1 MRRRARRWGRGLQ
14 GRGLAGRGE
23 AGQSVVEVSLILPV
37 FLLLLLG
44 ILEFGMA
51 FDHLI
56 SISYA
61 TREGAR
67 TGAALVNG
75 GGTLGCGTGKSPN
88 ADMVDA
94 QVVAAVER
102 VLTSPG
108 SQVALNR
115 VSQIR
120 IFQETTNGVETGGA
134 NIWSY
139 AAGSG
144 PVVDGDPL
152 DFIATT
158 SGWTACSRVNTL
170 PAPSIGVSIR
180 YRYSFSTPL
189 GGILGFFGG
198 GGQTGLDVSDQA
210 VMAMNPTQ

>member
-1 MRRRARRWGRGLQ
+1 MRRRVARHREEGQ
-14 GRGLAGRGE
+14 AIVELA
-23 AGQSVVEVSLILPV
+23 LIMPV
-37 FLLLLLG
+37 FMLLLLG

-56 SISYA
+56 TISYA
-61 TREGAR
+61 SREGAR

-75 GGTLGCGTGKSPN
+75 GGTLGCSAGQSPN
-88 ADMVDA
+88 AASVDA

-108 SQVALNR
+108 SQVALSR

-120 IFQETTNGVETGGA
+120 IYQATSTGAETGSVNVWTYTPGV
-134 NIWSY
+134 
-139 AAGSG
+139 G

-152 DFIATT
+152 DFSASA

-170 PAPSIGVSIR
+170 QAPSIGVTIR
-180 YRYSFSTPL
+180 YRYAFNTPL

-198 GGQTGLDVSDQA
+198 GGQTGLDVTDRS

>member
-1 MRRRARRWGRGLQ
+1 MIRRSSADSDRTRER
-14 GRGLAGRGE
+14 
-23 AGQSVVEVSLILPV
+23 GQSVVELALIMPL
-37 FLLLLLG
+37 FLLLLLS

-67 TGAALVNG
+67 AGAALVNG
-75 GGTLGCGTGKSPN
+75 GGTLGCSAGQSPN
-88 ADMVDA
+88 AATVDA
-94 QVVAAVER
+94 QIVAAVER

-108 SQVALNR
+108 SQVALSR

-120 IFQETTNGVETGGA
+120 IFSATLAGAETGPVNVWTYTPGA
-134 NIWSY
+134 
-139 AAGSG
+139 G
-144 PVVDGDPL
+144 PIIDSDPL
-152 DFIATT
+152 DFSASA
-158 SGWTACSRVNTL
+158 SGWTPCSRTNVL

-180 YRYSFSTPL
+180 YRYAFATPL

-198 GGQTGLDVSDQA
+198 GGQTGLDVSDRA
-210 VMAMNPTQ
+210 IMAMNPTQ

>member
-1 MRRRARRWGRGLQ
+1 VSLRRRDP
-14 GRGLAGRGE
+14 AGPEERAG
-23 AGQSVVEVSLILPV
+23 GQSIVEFALILPV

-61 TREGAR
+61 SREGAR

-75 GGTLGCGTGKSPN
+75 GGTLGCSAGQSPN
-88 ADMVDA
+88 AATVDP
-94 QVVAAVER
+94 QIVAAVER
-102 VLTSPG
+102 VLASPG

-120 IFQETTNGVETGGA
+120 IYRTTTTGAETTNVNVWTYTPGA
-134 NIWSY
+134 
-139 AAGSG
+139 G
-144 PVVDGDPL
+144 PVVDGDAL
-152 DFIATT
+152 DFSVSTT
-158 SGWTACSRVNTL
+158 AWTVCSRTNTL
-170 PAPSIGVSIR
+170 PAPSIGIAIR
-180 YRYSFSTPL
+180 YRYDFATPL

-198 GGQTGLDVSDQA
+198 GAQTGLDVTDRS

>member
-1 MRRRARRWGRGLQ
+1 VSRTRGAE
-14 GRGLAGRGE
+14 R
-23 AGQSVVEVSLILPV
+23 GQSVVELSVILPV

-67 TGAALVNG
+67 IGAALVNG
-75 GGTLGCGTGKSPN
+75 GGALGCGTGQSPN
-88 ADMVDA
+88 AATVDA
-94 QVVAAVER
+94 QIVAGVER

-108 SQVALNR
+108 SQVAVDR
-115 VSQIR
+115 VAEIR
-120 IFQETTNGVETGGA
+120 IYQASSTGTETASVNVWTYARGA
-134 NIWSY
+134 
-139 AAGSG
+139 G

-152 DFIATT
+152 DFVAGA
-158 SGWTACSRVNTL
+158 SPWAPCARSNAL
-170 PAPSIGVSIR
+170 PAPSIGVAIR
-180 YRYSFSTPL
+180 YRYAFSTPL
-189 GGILGFFGG
+189 GGILGLFGG
-198 GGQTGLDVSDQA
+198 GGTGLDVTDRA

>member
-1 MRRRARRWGRGLQ
+1 VRHGPGLRRSRD
-14 GRGLAGRGE
+14 GE

-61 TREGAR
+61 SREGAR
-67 TGAALVNG
+67 AGAALVNG
-75 GGTLGCGTGKSPN
+75 GGTLGCSAGQSPN
-88 ADMVDA
+88 AGQVDA
-94 QVVAAVER
+94 QIVAAVER

-108 SQVALNR
+108 SQVNLPQ

-120 IFQETTNGVETGGA
+120 IYQASATGA
-134 NIWSY
+134 ES
-139 AAGSG
+139 GSVNVWTYTPGTG
-144 PVVDGDPL
+144 PVVDGSPL
-152 DFIATT
+152 DFTAQ
-158 SGWTACSRVNTL
+158 SSAWTPCSRVNTL
-170 PAPSIGVSIR
+170 PAPSIGVGIR
-180 YRYSFSTPL
+180 YRYTFSTPL

-198 GGQTGLDVSDQA
+198 GGQTGLDVTDRS

>member
-1 MRRRARRWGRGLQ
+1 MRRRGQR
-14 GRGLAGRGE
+14 
-23 AGQSVVEVSLILPV
+23 GQSVVELTVLLPV
-37 FLLLLLG
+37 ILLILLG

-75 GGTLGCGTGKSPN
+75 GGALGCSTGQSPN
-88 ADMVDA
+88 AATVDA
-94 QVVAAVER
+94 QIVAAVER

-108 SQVALNR
+108 SQVALAR

-120 IFQETTNGVETGGA
+120 IYQSTSTGAETGGV
-134 NIWSY
+134 NVWTY
-139 AAGSG
+139 APGGG
-144 PVVDGDPL
+144 PTVDGDPL
-152 DFIATT
+152 DFAASATP
-158 SGWTACSRVNTL
+158 WAPCSRTNTL
-170 PAPSIGVSIR
+170 PAPSLGVAIQ
-180 YRYSFSTPL
+180 YRYTFSTPL
-189 GGILGFFGG
+189 GSLLALVGG
-198 GGQTGLDVSDQA
+198 GAGTTGLDVTDRA